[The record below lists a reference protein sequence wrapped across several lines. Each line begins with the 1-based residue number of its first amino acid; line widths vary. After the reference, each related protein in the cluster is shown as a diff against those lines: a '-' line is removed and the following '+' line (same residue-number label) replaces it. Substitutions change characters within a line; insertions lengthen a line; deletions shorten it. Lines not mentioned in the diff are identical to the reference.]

1 WQLGGDRTLA
11 PFVRYERYN
20 TGRGFDGLPAGLN
33 PGAYGPETVRTVGLN
48 FYLNPGIVLKADLQ
62 RFSLDSGRNRV
73 DLGVGY
79 AF

>member
-1 WQLGGDRTLA
+1 M
-11 PFVRYERYN
+11 
-20 TGRGFDGLPAGLN
+20 
-33 PGAYGPETVRTVGLN
+33 RTVGLN
-48 FYLNPGIVLKADLQ
+48 FYQNPGIVLKADLQ